1 MGDYNYGGQGTF
13 SRLFEKL
20 KTLLGGYLRTDELSG
35 AVDDALAQAKASG
48 EFDGESAEITSAS
61 ATVDANVGTP
71 SVEVSLGGTG
81 LRRTFAFA
89 FKNLKGQKG
98 DKGDTGGTGPAGADG
113 KDGASITVT
122 NVSQSSAD
130 GGSNVVTFSDGKTL
144 TVKNGSK
151 GSTGAAG
158 QDGAD
163 GKDGTSATITGATAT
178 VDANT
183 GTPSVTVTLG
193 GTALKRTFAFAFKNL
208 KGAKGDKGDTGDTG
222 PAYTLTSADKTAIAT
237 EAAGQIDISGK
248 LDKSGGTLTGKL
260 VAQTNTN
267 YTTRQVRNVI
277 YLEDGASVPTTQ
289 NGDLVLFYK

>member
-20 KTLLGGYLRTDELSG
+20 KILLGGYLRAEELSG

-81 LRRTFAFA
+81 FRRTFAFA
-89 FKNLKGQKG
+89 FKNLKGAKG
-98 DKGDTGGTGPAGADG
+98 DKGDTGSP
-113 KDGASITVT
+113 
-122 NVSQSSAD
+122 
-130 GGSNVVTFSDGKTL
+130 GS
-144 TVKNGSK
+144 
-151 GSTGAAG
+151 
-158 QDGAD
+158 DGAD
-163 GKDGTSATITGATAT
+163 GTSAEITSASAT

-208 KGAKGDKGDTGDTG
+208 KGAKGDKGDKGDTGDTG

-277 YLEDGASVPTTQ
+277 YVQDGGTVPTTQ